1 MKSSVKSGHKSQSC
15 LEEPAM
21 VAHLTSE
28 ANVLLEFCSEGA
40 RVGVL
45 RSFVSY
51 KSSRH
56 LPGSILHRSTSFW
69 SLLDGEM

>member
-1 MKSSVKSGHKSQSC
+1 
-15 LEEPAM
+15 M

-40 RVGVL
+40 RIGVL

-56 LPGSILHRSTSFW
+56 LPGSILHRSTSFGLFW
-69 SLLDGEM
+69 TEKCSKMRKVKKEMRCKEDRH